1 MRFEAMMMRNF
12 QTLIWI
18 IVAALVLS
26 VLGACSKSPKI
37 QPISSNATI
46 LAFGDSL
53 TFGTGATPETS
64 YPAVLKNLIG
74 MNVVAHGVPGEVSA
88 DGLRRLSEVL
98 DEVKPALLIL
108 CHGGNDFLQ
117 KKPEAEAAA
126 NVRAMVS
133 LAKNK
138 GISVVL
144 IATPKP
150 GFSVA
155 PPDFYAEIAKE
166 FSIPIESKVL
176 REILTDNSLKS
187 DLVHPNAAGY
197 KLIAERVA
205 ELLRK
210 SGAIS

>member
-1 MRFEAMMMRNF
+1 MMRNF
-12 QTLIWI
+12 QTLILI
-18 IVAALVLS
+18 VVAALILS
-26 VLGACSKSPKI
+26 ACSKSPTI
-37 QPISSNATI
+37 APLSNSATI

-74 MNVVAHGVPGEVSA
+74 MNVIAQGVPGEVSA
-88 DGLRRLSEVL
+88 DGLRRLTEVL

-126 NVRAMVS
+126 NMRAMVS

-138 GISVVL
+138 GINVVL

-150 GFSVA
+150 GFSVT

>member
-1 MRFEAMMMRNF
+1 MMRNV
-12 QTLIWI
+12 QTLILI
-18 IVAALVLS
+18 VVAALILS
-26 VLGACSKSPKI
+26 ACSKSPKI
-37 QPISSNATI
+37 APLSNSATI

-88 DGLRRLSEVL
+88 DGLRRLTEVL

-117 KKPEAEAAA
+117 KKPETEAAA

-138 GISVVL
+138 GISVII

-150 GFSVA
+150 GFSVT

>member
-1 MRFEAMMMRNF
+1 MMRYF
-12 QTLIWI
+12 YTLIV
-18 IVAALVLS
+18 VAIAAFLLS
-26 VLGACSKSPKI
+26 ACSKSP
-37 QPISSNATI
+37 QLPPLNAGATI

-53 TFGTGATPETS
+53 TYGTGASPETA
-64 YPAVLKNLIG
+64 YPSVLRNITGL
-74 MNVVAHGVPGEVSA
+74 NVIAQGVPGEVSA
-88 DGLRRLSEVL
+88 DGLRRLPDAL

-126 NVRAMVS
+126 NVREMVR

-150 GFSVA
+150 GLSVS

-176 REILTDNSLKS
+176 SDVLTDKRLKS
-187 DLVHPNAAGY
+187 DLVHPNTAGY
-197 KLIAERVA
+197 KVIAERVA
-205 ELLRK
+205 EMLRR
-210 SGAIS
+210 SGAISS